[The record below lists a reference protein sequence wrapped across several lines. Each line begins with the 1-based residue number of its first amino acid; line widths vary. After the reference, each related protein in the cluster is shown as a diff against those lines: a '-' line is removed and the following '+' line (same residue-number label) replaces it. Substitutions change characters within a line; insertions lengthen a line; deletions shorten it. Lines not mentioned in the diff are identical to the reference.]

1 MENIGYAVFV
11 IVVCAV
17 LIWATGKTISDFKK
31 KRATVTQIFQ
41 AILVDLTFF
50 IEFFLFLIVPSFPVM
65 WWGIAIVVCLAL
77 YIFSER
83 VGDWIGKVYRKK
95 IKPYKKAYCICGIVI
110 LIGLIVGSYYLAY
123 ITWKGAI
130 RPGLLLSAVTSAII
144 AVIGFVV
151 GLFGYANGLWR
162 LFIKDRGEQEKKV
175 VTVLSFF
182 LVWALIGLLLGHFFH
197 LTRIMCAVIGIVII
211 MYFMLPA
218 WVGEYQGIMVGFI
231 PSVLHIVSLLCI
243 VALLLP
249 LIAV

>member
-1 MENIGYAVFV
+1 MENIGYTLLV

-31 KRATVTQIFQ
+31 NKATATQIFQ

-65 WWGIAIVVCLAL
+65 WWFIAIAVCIIL

-83 VGDWIGKVYRKK
+83 LGDWIGNIYRNK
-95 IKPYKKAYCICGIVI
+95 IKPYKKVYFICGIAI

-175 VTVLSFF
+175 VTLISFF
-182 LVWALIGLLLGHFFH
+182 LVWALIGLLLGRFFY
-197 LTRIMCAVIGIVII
+197 LTPIMCAVIGIVII

-218 WVGEYQGIMVGFI
+218 WVGAYQGIMVGFI
-231 PSVLHIVSLLCI
+231 PSVLHIVSIICI
-243 VALLLP
+243 GALLVP